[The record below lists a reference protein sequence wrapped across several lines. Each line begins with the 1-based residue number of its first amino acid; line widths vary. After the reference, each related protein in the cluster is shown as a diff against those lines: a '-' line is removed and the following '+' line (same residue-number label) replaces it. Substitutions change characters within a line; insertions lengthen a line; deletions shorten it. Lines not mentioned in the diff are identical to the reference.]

1 MGDAVEPVTV
11 LAAETPDLDAMTG
24 VVDLV
29 SPASYAHGHPTDQ
42 YAWLRDNDP
51 VHWHEEPDGPGF
63 WAVTRHEDVKAVGRN
78 AALFS
83 SCPTIMIDD
92 GSATDLG
99 DHTMMLTM
107 DPPRHTRY
115 RKLVSPS
122 FLRSAAGRMRPGIE
136 RLAAEIVDG
145 VAGRDE
151 FDLVEDVAGLLPSYV
166 IAEMLGIPR
175 QDGVELY
182 RRTETIHADPR
193 GLPEGAGMAAVVEM
207 FSYASRVWSEK
218 RAHPGNDLASVLV
231 TADVDEHGLDEI
243 DFNLFF
249 LLLVDAGGDTTRNL
263 VAGGMDALFSHPAER
278 ERLTAD
284 LGLLPTAIEEMLRW
298 TSPVIYMRRTA
309 TADTELGGQRIEA
322 GQKVVM
328 YYGAANRDPRA
339 FAEPERFDIA
349 RMPNDHLAFG
359 GGGPHFCLGSHVARV
374 EIDAMFRQL
383 LVRLPDLQKISET
396 EWQSSTFISGPKHV
410 RVHRSR
416 S

>member
-1 MGDAVEPVTV
+1 
-11 LAAETPDLDAMTG
+11 MTAG
-24 VVDLV
+24 IDLV
-29 SPASYAHGHPTDQ
+29 SPSSFARGHPLDQ

-51 VHWHEEPDGPGF
+51 VHWHEEPAGPGF
-63 WAVTRHEDVKAVGRN
+63 WALTRHEEVKAVGRN

-99 DHTMMLTM
+99 DHAMMLTM
-107 DPPRHTRY
+107 DPPRHTQY
-115 RKLVSPS
+115 RKLVSPR
-122 FLRSAAGRMRPGIE
+122 FLRSAAGRMRPEIE
-136 RLAAEIVDG
+136 RLAADIVDG
-145 VAGRDE
+145 VADRDE

-182 RRTETIHADPR
+182 RLTEALHADPASV
-193 GLPEGAGMAAVVEM
+193 PAGAGMAAVIEM
-207 FSYASRVWSEK
+207 FGYASKVWHEK
-218 RAHPGNDLASVLV
+218 RARPGNDLASVLV
-231 TADVDEHGLDEI
+231 SSDVDGHVLDEI

-263 VAGGMDALFSHPAER
+263 VAGGMDALFQHPDAWQ
-278 ERLTAD
+278 RLTAD
-284 LGLLPTAIEEMLRW
+284 PGLLGTAIEEMLRW

-309 TADTELGGQRIEA
+309 TADTELGGRRIKA

-339 FAEPERFDIA
+339 FDQPDRLDIT
-349 RMPNDHLAFG
+349 RTPNDHLAFG

-374 EIDAMFRQL
+374 EIEAMFRQL
-383 LVRLPDLQKISET
+383 LARLPDLQKIGET
-396 EWQSSTFISGPKHV
+396 EWQSSTFISGPKHI
-410 RVHRSR
+410 RVGRGPAGAAASALW
-416 S
+416 

>member
-1 MGDAVEPVTV
+1 
-11 LAAETPDLDAMTG
+11 MTG
-24 VVDLV
+24 DIDLV
-29 SPASYAHGHPTDQ
+29 SLSSYAHGHPVGQ

-51 VHWHEEPDGPGF
+51 VHWHEEPGGPGF

-83 SCPTIMIDD
+83 SRPTIMIND
-92 GSATDLG
+92 GSATDFG
-99 DHTMMLTM
+99 GRTMMLTM
-107 DPPRHTRY
+107 DPPRHTQY

-151 FDLVEDVAGLLPSYV
+151 FDLVEDVAGLLPSHV

-182 RRTETIHADPR
+182 QLTETLHADPAS
-193 GLPEGAGMAAVVEM
+193 LPEGAGMAAIAEM
-207 FSYASRVWSEK
+207 FSYANGVWNQK
-218 RAHPGNDLASVLV
+218 RAHPGDDLASVLV
-231 TADVDEHGLDEI
+231 TAEVDGHGLDQI
-243 DFNLFF
+243 DFGLFF
-249 LLLVDAGGDTTRNL
+249 LLLIDAGGDTTRNL
-263 VAGGMDALFSHPAER
+263 VAGGMDALCTYPDER

-284 LGLLPTAIEEMLRW
+284 LGQLPTAIEEMLRW

-309 TADTELGGQRIEA
+309 TADTELGGRRIEA

-328 YYGAANRDPRA
+328 YYGSANRDPRA
-339 FAEPERFDIA
+339 FDEPERFDIT

-383 LVRLPDLQKISET
+383 LGRLPDLQKAGET
-396 EWQSSTFISGPKHV
+396 EWQPSTFISGPRHLRV
-410 RVHRSR
+410 RNGRAR
-416 S
+416 AR

>member
-1 MGDAVEPVTV
+1 MRLYV
-11 LAAETPDLDAMTG
+11 DAMTG
-24 VVDLV
+24 VIDLL
-29 SPASYAHGHPTDQ
+29 SPSSYAHGHPTDQ

-51 VHWHEEPDGPGF
+51 VYWHEEPAGPGF

-78 AALFS
+78 AQLFS

-92 GSATDLG
+92 RTATDLG

-107 DPPRHTRY
+107 DPPRHTQY
-115 RKLVSPS
+115 RKLVSPR
-122 FLRSAAGRMRPGIE
+122 FLRSAAGRMGPGID

-145 VAGRDE
+145 VADRDE

-175 QDGVELY
+175 QDGAELY
-182 RRTETIHADPR
+182 RLTETLHADPASQ
-193 GLPEGAGMAAVVEM
+193 PEGAALAAFVEM
-207 FSYASRVWSEK
+207 FSYANGVWTEK
-218 RAHPGNDLASVLV
+218 RAHPGDDLASALV
-231 TADVDEHGLDEI
+231 SAEVDGHRLDEM

-263 VAGGMDALFSHPAER
+263 VAGGMDALFSRPGER
-278 ERLTAD
+278 ARLTAD

-309 TADTELGGQRIEA
+309 TADTQLGGRRIEA

-328 YYGAANRDPRA
+328 YYGAANRDPSA
-339 FAEPERFDIA
+339 FDEPERFNIT

-359 GGGPHFCLGSHVARV
+359 GGGPHFCLGSHIARV

-383 LVRLPDLQKISET
+383 LARLPDLEKIGET
-396 EWQSSTFISGPKHV
+396 EWVPSTFISGPKHIRV
-410 RVHRSR
+410 RRSR